1 MGNERGKF
9 SEVNIVEDETL
20 QLRSEKTSNDKMHAL
35 DSSGKLTPTIV
46 IGNVTTDDGGE
57 IENNSTA
64 LFIIVKL
71 YRSSAKN
78 NSFPRTNRY
87 PRKTSGCS
95 LATQGLESK
104 VICTASEDSHWQ
116 VEAISA

>member
-1 MGNERGKF
+1 MGKF
-9 SEVNIVEDETL
+9 AEVNIVVDETL

-46 IGNVTTDDGGE
+46 MGNVTTDDGGE

-71 YRSSAKN
+71 
-78 NSFPRTNRY
+78 
-87 PRKTSGCS
+87 
-95 LATQGLESK
+95 
-104 VICTASEDSHWQ
+104 
-116 VEAISA
+116 